1 MNPNLV
7 HNQCTTYIGVR
18 FYTNVGYTDYTNI
31 QTLNPLPMQKYV
43 KPSSMT
49 NILSLAE
56 ITSAYDV
63 RMNTKVDPDIYVHA
77 QGFKNRF
84 DKLHAGVYY
93 LDIDNIIAYV
103 STDTVSNNKYIP
115 PMSSEKRSNVQQVGT
130 SETDTILNST
140 NINTVY
146 PYPVSVLS
154 TVENNKEYFIQN
166 QIEG

>member
-1 MNPNLV
+1 
-7 HNQCTTYIGVR
+7 
-18 FYTNVGYTDYTNI
+18 
-31 QTLNPLPMQKYV
+31 MQKYV

-93 LDIDNIIAYV
+93 LD
-103 STDTVSNNKYIP
+103 T
-115 PMSSEKRSNVQQVGT
+115 
-130 SETDTILNST
+130 
-140 NINTVY
+140 
-146 PYPVSVLS
+146 
-154 TVENNKEYFIQN
+154 
-166 QIEG
+166 